1 MNAKNEIKAVKA
13 LGEEIGYGQLMI
25 LASALW
31 RKSLKDKGYP
41 EVGAFVPTCLPFIGD
56 KEILE
61 NTEKENKVYD
71 RLIEKYANE
80 I

>member
-1 MNAKNEIKAVKA
+1 MNEGKEIQLVKD
-13 LGEEIGYGQLMI
+13 LGEQIGYGHLMI

-41 EVGAFVPTCLPFIGD
+41 EIGAFVPTCMPFIGD

-61 NTEKENKVYD
+61 ATERENEMYD
-71 RLIEKYANE
+71 KLIEKHS
-80 I
+80 